1 MLVRAA
7 GDGASRANVSEK
19 TQHRAGC
26 NSAVCNKAHHHFEPE
41 EMFVTGSQAS
51 GRKSGKSQEFS
62 TTHSDAFDSRKMK
75 RDTCHSWLWFRG
87 HKEHLPQTTGE
98 TC

>member
-1 MLVRAA
+1 MLRRGAA

-19 TQHRAGC
+19 TQHCAGC
-26 NSAVCNKAHHHFEPE
+26 NSAVCNKAHRHFEPE

-62 TTHSDAFDSRKMK
+62 SIPSDAFESSKMK
-75 RDTCHSWLWFRG
+75 GAACRSWLW
-87 HKEHLPQTTGE
+87 L
-98 TC
+98 